1 VTGQLEVRRP
11 PMARPRTRPT
21 DPAPTRADAL
31 GRIAARVS
39 GRRDITVLFEDLIDE
54 AFALFGVDR
63 AGLWMYD
70 PARERPLT
78 IAAARGLTDEI
89 IEAISELPGDA
100 KTAGMAALRDQQV
113 RLLDER
119 MRSTVPALRRL
130 YGRLGV
136 RSVCFVPLVYGGE
149 TLGLLVL
156 YHRDPYDWTAEERAL
171 ARAFGD
177 QMATAIGSARLADSR
192 RSLADRLA
200 SIGELSARLSR
211 NADLPSIAEA
221 IVAEVRRLAAT
232 DSIRVYRVDQASG
245 MCEPI
250 AFEGTFL
257 GTTTPAPET
266 LRLPIGVGLTG
277 WVAQTGKAL
286 RLGDAAADPRSRV
299 VGTQEQPESMLLVP
313 MVHEDAV
320 LGVIVLSVVGR
331 DRYDADDELTLSI
344 FAAAAVQAMV
354 NAEHL
359 ERLGRQQ
366 IELEHQLDGQRR
378 LLEINER
385 LLSTL
390 EPAGVLDLIADS
402 LKAIVP
408 YDSLTVYRID
418 TDAGVRRAV
427 VARDMYADEI
437 LADAS
442 AIDEGLTGWV
452 LRHGQPVLAN
462 AAHLDPR
469 SVQVPGTPFEPEA
482 MVIVP
487 LIVGGEVIGT
497 LNTGRLGGQE
507 AAFTEHEFELIKLFA
522 GQASIALQNAE
533 THGAVRVRAEQ
544 DALTGLRNHGSFQR
558 ELGQAVATGRP
569 FAVVMIDLDDFK
581 AFNDQNG
588 HPAGDALL
596 ADLADAMRG
605 ATRDGD
611 RLYRYGGDEFAALLP
626 GSDRTVAHEIA
637 ERIRGAV
644 QERAASHLGPPVTAS
659 AGIACYPADGI
670 TKDELVAVADR
681 ALYLVKPSDA
691 ARSRTRLA
699 DPYVRALDET
709 ALALLDR
716 HDPDGLLPVILARAT
731 ALLGTAHGYI
741 YVLDEGGATLSV
753 RVGTGL
759 FEGLLGHRMPVDEGL
774 AGAITRS
781 GQGLAVDDYDTWSGR
796 SPAMPMSTFGSVLGV
811 PLTSGDRVVGVIG
824 LAAGDSIRR
833 FGAKDIEALTSFAK
847 LASIALDNARL
858 VDVAQRGALYDPI
871 TGLPNRELLADRIAH
886 ALAGRHPAAS
896 SSVAVLLLDL
906 DRFKVI
912 NETLG
917 HAAGDGLL
925 QAVGQRLLHALRPG
939 DTVARFAGDQFA
951 IVLDPIES
959 VGEAVAVAERLAA
972 ELRAPFSMHDR
983 DWFISAAMGIALPD
997 GERSTPDELLREAEI
1012 AMVRAKGDPVRRH
1025 AVFEPTMSDQTI
1037 ERLDLES
1044 DLRRALDQHEL
1055 RLHYQP
1061 IVDLRSEEILG
1072 FEALV
1077 RWQHPVRGLVPP
1089 LAFIPMAEETGLI
1102 VPLGRWVLETACQQ
1116 AARWQRS
1123 AVRGGFTPPFV
1134 SVNLSARQFMQADL
1148 VEQIGGALATTGIEP
1163 DMLELEITES
1173 VVMDRSEAGI
1183 RTLRQLRAL
1192 GVRLVLDDFGTG
1204 YSSLAYLKHL
1214 PLDTIKVDR
1223 TFVAGIEEPA
1233 DRSIVDAVIA
1243 MAHGLGIDVVAEG
1256 IETER
1261 QAERLRELGCDRGQG
1276 FLFARPMPVE
1286 RVTALLRRPG
1296 LGGAGAPGPLRRVG

>member
-1 VTGQLEVRRP
+1 
-11 PMARPRTRPT
+11 
-21 DPAPTRADAL
+21 
-31 GRIAARVS
+31 
-39 GRRDITVLFEDLIDE
+39 
-54 AFALFGVDR
+54 
-63 AGLWMYD
+63 
-70 PARERPLT
+70 
-78 IAAARGLTDEI
+78 
-89 IEAISELPGDA
+89 
-100 KTAGMAALRDQQV
+100 
-113 RLLDER
+113 
-119 MRSTVPALRRL
+119 
-130 YGRLGV
+130 
-136 RSVCFVPLVYGGE
+136 
-149 TLGLLVL
+149 
-156 YHRDPYDWTAEERAL
+156 
-171 ARAFGD
+171 
-177 QMATAIGSARLADSR
+177 
-192 RSLADRLA
+192 
-200 SIGELSARLSR
+200 
-211 NADLPSIAEA
+211 
-221 IVAEVRRLAAT
+221 
-232 DSIRVYRVDQASG
+232 
-245 MCEPI
+245 
-250 AFEGTFL
+250 
-257 GTTTPAPET
+257 
-266 LRLPIGVGLTG
+266 
-277 WVAQTGKAL
+277 
-286 RLGDAAADPRSRV
+286 
-299 VGTQEQPESMLLVP
+299 
-313 MVHEDAV
+313 
-320 LGVIVLSVVGR
+320 
-331 DRYDADDELTLSI
+331 
-344 FAAAAVQAMV
+344 
-354 NAEHL
+354 
-359 ERLGRQQ
+359 
-366 IELEHQLDGQRR
+366 
-378 LLEINER
+378 
-385 LLSTL
+385 
-390 EPAGVLDLIADS
+390 
-402 LKAIVP
+402 
-408 YDSLTVYRID
+408 
-418 TDAGVRRAV
+418 
-427 VARDMYADEI
+427 
-437 LADAS
+437 
-442 AIDEGLTGWV
+442 
-452 LRHGQPVLAN
+452 
-462 AAHLDPR
+462 
-469 SVQVPGTPFEPEA
+469 
-482 MVIVP
+482 
-487 LIVGGEVIGT
+487 
-497 LNTGRLGGQE
+497 
-507 AAFTEHEFELIKLFA
+507 
-522 GQASIALQNAE
+522 
-533 THGAVRVRAEQ
+533 
-544 DALTGLRNHGSFQR
+544 
-558 ELGQAVATGRP
+558 
-569 FAVVMIDLDDFK
+569 
-581 AFNDQNG
+581 
-588 HPAGDALL
+588 
-596 ADLADAMRG
+596 
-605 ATRDGD
+605 
-611 RLYRYGGDEFAALLP
+611 
-626 GSDRTVAHEIA
+626 
-637 ERIRGAV
+637 
-644 QERAASHLGPPVTAS
+644 
-659 AGIACYPADGI
+659 
-670 TKDELVAVADR
+670 
-681 ALYLVKPSDA
+681 
-691 ARSRTRLA
+691 
-699 DPYVRALDET
+699 
-709 ALALLDR
+709 
-716 HDPDGLLPVILARAT
+716 
-731 ALLGTAHGYI
+731 
-741 YVLDEGGATLSV
+741 
-753 RVGTGL
+753 
-759 FEGLLGHRMPVDEGL
+759 
-774 AGAITRS
+774 
-781 GQGLAVDDYDTWSGR
+781 
-796 SPAMPMSTFGSVLGV
+796 
-811 PLTSGDRVVGVIG
+811 LTSGDRVVGVIG